1 MDDLQIEVELV
12 ENEDDKSIVQTPISV
27 VKMSVSLCRSTSVS
41 GLRSACISKIV
52 EMFSCPLE
60 FALPFSYANATPY
73 CTIIISR
80 PHDRRGLRTRHC

>member
-60 FALPFSYANATPY
+60 FALPFSYANATP
-73 CTIIISR
+73 
-80 PHDRRGLRTRHC
+80 

>member
-52 EMFSCPLE
+52 EMF
-60 FALPFSYANATPY
+60 
-73 CTIIISR
+73 
-80 PHDRRGLRTRHC
+80 